1 MFHRHETT
9 ISWRVVPRDLPAA
22 VEAGTH
28 TEDGTPLGILT
39 STGINLERIF
49 NEEQEKMIALG
60 HDNSFLS
67 ILEPRITDLIS
78 ERYPHVSKISLMIS
92 CRIMYRNEDQSGE
105 QP

>member
-9 ISWRVVPRDLPAA
+9 IAWKVVPRDIPAA

-28 TEDGTPLGILT
+28 TEDGRPLGIVT
-39 STGINLERIF
+39 STGLNLRKIF

-78 ERYPHVSKISLMIS
+78 ERFPHVSNISLTMS
-92 CRIMYRNEDQSGE
+92 CRIRYRNEDQSGE
-105 QP
+105 I